1 MKIAIMAGN
10 YKHFFSLQCSVL
22 SLFVLNTILII
33 FNNFG
38 IDTCIKNKS
47 SDNCFI
53 LIVYNPTLHIFIR
66 VGRDLHS
73 SKDL

>member
-1 MKIAIMAGN
+1 MKIPIMAGN

-47 SDNCFI
+47 DNCFL

-66 VGRDLHS
+66 VDRDLHS

>member
-47 SDNCFI
+47 DTFFI

-66 VGRDLHS
+66 VDRD
-73 SKDL
+73 

>member
-38 IDTCIKNKS
+38 IDTCIKKK

-66 VGRDLHS
+66 VDRDLHS